1 MKFLRNFI
9 LTLINILLIPIYM
22 LASAGMMWYVLPDLQ
37 ATPLGE
43 WLLQLKFMSPPVIL
57 WTTIGSGIAI
67 VVFTILKLIL
77 DKGSSVK
84 FRNFFIHSNSWLLP
98 IITIGLTIYTFI
110 EKDPLQTTAI
120 TITFPIKIGIGV
132 CLLGLVLFHIFSG
145 KILAVINRK
154 IQAYETSKEMQEVGK
169 SSIVVINILKLIEIF
184 FPEMLILVLLSL
196 CVGWDLSRY
205 FIIVLLSCFVPVL
218 GNIMADVNNRKDFRR
233 LKEIEKDKL
242 AEKIANNMEKK

>member
-67 VVFTILKLIL
+67 IVFTILKLIL

-84 FRNFFIHSNSWLLP
+84 FRNFFIHSKKWW
-98 IITIGLTIYTFI
+98 
-110 EKDPLQTTAI
+110 
-120 TITFPIKIGIGV
+120 
-132 CLLGLVLFHIFSG
+132 
-145 KILAVINRK
+145 NR
-154 IQAYETSKEMQEVGK
+154 
-169 SSIVVINILKLIEIF
+169 
-184 FPEMLILVLLSL
+184 
-196 CVGWDLSRY
+196 R
-205 FIIVLLSCFVPVL
+205 
-218 GNIMADVNNRKDFRR
+218 
-233 LKEIEKDKL
+233 
-242 AEKIANNMEKK
+242 